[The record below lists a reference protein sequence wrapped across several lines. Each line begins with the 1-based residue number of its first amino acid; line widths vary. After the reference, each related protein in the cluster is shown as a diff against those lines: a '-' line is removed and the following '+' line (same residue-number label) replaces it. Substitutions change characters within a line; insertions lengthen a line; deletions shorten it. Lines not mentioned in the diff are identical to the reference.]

1 MAFVVED
8 GTGKPD
14 ANSYASV
21 EFADAYFAERAV
33 PNWMGTNEAK
43 QGALIRATDYIESM
57 ALAWGGCQ
65 TTETQAL
72 KFPRDMWQGL
82 PVPLQRATVL
92 YALRALTAKLQPD
105 PVADPTGLQ
114 VLSTK
119 KKVDVIEKSVQ
130 YADPS
135 SGSRV
140 QLFRNYPEA
149 DVLLAPLVKV
159 RRGGV
164 IR

>member
-8 GTGKPD
+8 GTGLPN

-21 EFADAYFAERAV
+21 EFADAYFAERGITT
-33 PNWMGTNEAK
+33 WTGTPEAK
-43 QGALIRATDYIESM
+43 QSALILGTDYIEVMPAS
-57 ALAWGGCQ
+57 WDGCP
-65 TTETQAL
+65 TTEVQAL
-72 KFPRDMWQGL
+72 KFPRDKWQGVPL
-82 PVPLQRATVL
+82 PLQRATVL
-92 YALRALTAKLQPD
+92 YAVRALTAKLTPD
-105 PVADPTGLQ
+105 PVVDPSGLQ
-114 VLSTK
+114 VVSTK

-135 SGSRV
+135 SGATV
-140 QLFRNYPEA
+140 KLFRSYPEA
-149 DVLLAPLVKV
+149 DALLVPLVKV